1 MIIGTVCSVCGT
13 RCYATRILLISLSSA
28 AAASL
33 RSVMDTQAE
42 LLTEEQLAEYN
53 RPSHIPMG
61 GLLVVIPSLPVTA
74 VVAAG

>member
-1 MIIGTVCSVCGT
+1 MG
-13 RCYATRILLISLSSA
+13 
-28 AAASL
+28 
-33 RSVMDTQAE
+33 TQAE